1 MKTITFSDGEETYT
15 VDTASIQSVTFEE
28 SEFSSSY
35 EATYY
40 YIETEED
47 VLVADLEHTDST
59 EFEHIQS
66 IADSD
71 YLASEA
77 ADDYVRY
84 VEELVS

>member
-1 MKTITFSDGEETYT
+1 MATITFGDGNETYT

-35 EATYY
+35 EATYF

-71 YLASEA
+71 FLASEA
-77 ADDYVRY
+77 TDDYSAY
-84 VEELVS
+84 IDNLVS